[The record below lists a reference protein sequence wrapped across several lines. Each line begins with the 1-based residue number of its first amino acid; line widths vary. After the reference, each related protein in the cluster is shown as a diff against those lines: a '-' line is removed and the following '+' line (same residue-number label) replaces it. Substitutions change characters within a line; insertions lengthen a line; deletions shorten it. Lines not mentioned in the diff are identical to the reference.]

1 MGGHRG
7 GSGEGPANRHK
18 KKSVISRIIESSPTI
33 KVIKAI
39 GEGLAEGAKEHNLA
53 RRKKHIQKHNTSVP
67 PSERINMTDEEIVSK
82 EGLETL
88 RKETGYTTAADVGKN
103 NKDGPAN
110 EKSIVQPKVTSQMDN
125 TEVKSKLIIADK
137 TAPTDVEMTDVD
149 RMLKVKRGKK
159 TKTVLTQDLNETPKL
174 SKNVLLGETKLG

>member
-7 GSGEGPANRHK
+7 GSGEGPRNEHK
-18 KKSVISRIIESSPTI
+18 KKSVITRIIENSPTI

-82 EGLETL
+82 EGLKTL
-88 RKETGYTTAADVGKN
+88 RKETGYTTAADTPKDN
-103 NKDGPAN
+103 DGPSN
-110 EKSIVQPKVTSQMDN
+110 EKSVVQPKVVSQMDN
-125 TEVKSKLIIADK
+125 KQVKSKLIIADK
-137 TAPTDVEMTDVD
+137 IAPTDVEMTDVD

-159 TKTVLTQDLNETPKL
+159 TKTVLTEDLNEAPKL

>member
-7 GSGEGPANRHK
+7 GSGEGPRNEHK
-18 KKSVISRIIESSPTI
+18 KKSVITRIIENSPTV

-53 RRKKHIQKHNTSVP
+53 RRKKHIQKYNTKVP
-67 PSERINMTDEEIVSK
+67 PSERINMTDDEITSK

-88 RKETGYTTAADVGKN
+88 RKDTGYTTAADTPKDN
-103 NKDGPAN
+103 DGPSN
-110 EKSIVQPKVTSQMDN
+110 EKSVVQPKVVSQMDN
-125 TEVKSKLIIADK
+125 KQVKSKLIIADK
-137 TAPTDVEMTDVD
+137 IAPTDVEMTDVD

-159 TKTVLTQDLNETPKL
+159 TKTVLTEDLNEAPKL

>member
-7 GSGEGPANRHK
+7 GGEGPANRHK
-18 KKSVISRIIESSPTI
+18 KKSVITRIIESSPTV

-67 PSERINMTDEEIVSK
+67 PSERINMTDKEIVSK

-88 RKETGYTTAADVGKN
+88 RKETGYTTAADTPKDN
-103 NKDGPAN
+103 DGPSN
-110 EKSIVQPKVTSQMDN
+110 EKSVVQPKVTSQMDN

-149 RMLKVKRGKK
+149 RMIKVKRGKK
-159 TKTVLTQDLNETPKL
+159 TKTVLTQDLNEAPKL

>member
-7 GSGEGPANRHK
+7 GSGEGPRNEHK
-18 KKSVISRIIESSPTI
+18 KKSVITRIIENSPTV

-53 RRKKHIQKHNTSVP
+53 RRKKHIQKYNTKVP

-88 RKETGYTTAADVGKN
+88 RKETGYTTAADTPKD
-103 NKDGPAN
+103 KDGPSN
-110 EKSIVQPKVTSQMDN
+110 EKSIVQPKVASQMDN
-125 TEVKSKLIIADK
+125 TNVKSKLITADK
-137 TAPTDVEMTDVD
+137 TSPTTIEMAKLTDD
-149 RMLKVKRGKK
+149 ERMLKVKRGRK
-159 TKTVLTQDLNETPKL
+159 TKTVLTDKEEEKPTL
-174 SKNVLLGETKLG
+174 SKKILLS